1 MAFSAVAFHAPA
13 KTGMPTL
20 RNASCTRFISVPPS
34 GTWWSGAWKA
44 TAENATPP
52 PQYLVYTTQTYED
65 EHWDDANRRYRVYVY
80 LNLWS
85 TVDPTEAIR
94 LVRAAMR
101 KAGFAFS
108 DEAVSY
114 NDDTRQTLVAW
125 TWVCWEDDE

>member
-1 MAFSAVAFHAPA
+1 MKRVQAA
-13 KTGMPTL
+13 L
-20 RNASCTRFISVPPS
+20 RSVGIPVFA
-34 GTWWSGAWKA
+34 GAWKA

-52 PQYLVYTTQTYED
+52 RQYLVYATQTYE
-65 EHWDDANRRYRVYVY
+65 DDANRRYRVYIY

-85 TVDPTEAIR
+85 TVDPNEAIR

-125 TWVCWEDDE
+125 TWVCWEDDG

>member
-1 MAFSAVAFHAPA
+1 MSVPAAFSACSARIWTPSPPAF
-13 KTGMPTL
+13 
-20 RNASCTRFISVPPS
+20 SVCKRRIP
-34 GTWWSGAWKA
+34 
-44 TAENATPP
+44 
-52 PQYLVYTTQTYED
+52 
-65 EHWDDANRRYRVYVY
+65 NRRYRVYVY

-85 TVDPTEAIR
+85 TVDPTEVIH

-125 TWVCWEDDE
+125 TWVCWEDDG

>member
-1 MAFSAVAFHAPA
+1 MGIAFHSFWNSEQNH
-13 KTGMPTL
+13 
-20 RNASCTRFISVPPS
+20 RQD
-34 GTWWSGAWKA
+34 
-44 TAENATPP
+44 ATPP

-65 EHWDDANRRYRVYVY
+65 EHWDDANRRYRVCVY
-80 LNLWS
+80 LNLWC

-101 KAGFAFS
+101 KAGFAFF

-125 TWVCWEDDE
+125 TWVCWEDDG

>member
-1 MAFSAVAFHAPA
+1 MKRVQ
-13 KTGMPTL
+13 
-20 RNASCTRFISVPPS
+20 NALSSLGIPVFA
-34 GTWWSGAWKA
+34 GAWKA
-44 TAENATPP
+44 TAENAASPQ
-52 PQYLVYTTQTYED
+52 QYLVYTTQTYED
-65 EHWDDANRRYRVYVY
+65 EHWDDINRCYRVYVY

-85 TVDPTEAIR
+85 TVDPTETIH

-125 TWVCWEDDE
+125 TWVCWEDDG

>member
-1 MAFSAVAFHAPA
+1 MKRVHAA
-13 KTGMPTL
+13 L
-20 RNASCTRFISVPPS
+20 RSVGIPVFA
-34 GTWWSGAWKA
+34 GAWKA
-44 TAENATPP
+44 TAENTTPP
-52 PQYLVYTTQTYED
+52 QQYLVYNAQTYED

-85 TVDPTEAIR
+85 TVDPTEVIH

-125 TWVCWEDDE
+125 TWVCWEDDG

>member
-1 MAFSAVAFHAPA
+1 MKRVQNA
-13 KTGMPTL
+13 L
-20 RNASCTRFISVPPS
+20 RSVGIPVFA
-34 GTWWSGAWKA
+34 GAWKA
-44 TAENATPP
+44 TAEHTTPP

-85 TVDPTEAIR
+85 TVDPTET
-94 LVRAAMR
+94 MR

-125 TWVCWEDDE
+125 IWVCWEDDG